1 MRNETNHYNARSRS
15 LQTAG
20 ILSLIDLTY
29 QAMQEKQNER
39 LRFYLWMIS
48 ILSLLL
54 VVAVVWIYRQM
65 KHLSVARAHLEQANE
80 QLQMSN
86 HIKEEYIGRFLKLCS
101 TYIDRLD
108 AYRRMV
114 NKKLTGGQMEEL
126 LKMVRSR
133 DVLDTDLKE
142 LYGNFDT
149 AFLHLFPDFVGKFNE
164 LLQPEERIILRK
176 GELLNT
182 ELRIFALIRL
192 GIDDS
197 SQIAEFLRYSVNTI
211 YNYRAKVKN
220 KACVSRDD
228 FETCVMKIR

>member
-1 MRNETNHYNARSRS
+1 
-15 LQTAG
+15 
-20 ILSLIDLTY
+20 
-29 QAMQEKQNER
+29 
-39 LRFYLWMIS
+39 
-48 ILSLLL
+48 
-54 VVAVVWIYRQM
+54 M
-65 KHLSVARAHLEQANE
+65 KHLSIARSHLEQANE

-114 NKKLTGGQMEEL
+114 NKKLSGGQTEEL

-142 LYGNFDT
+142 LYENFDT
-149 AFLHLFPDFVGKFNE
+149 AFLHLFPDFVEKFNQ

-182 ELRIFALIRL
+182 ELRIFALMRM
-192 GIDDS
+192 GITDV
-197 SQIAEFLRYSVNTI
+197 SQIAVFLHYSVQTI
-211 YNYRAKVKN
+211 YNYKSKVKRMSLLDGN
-220 KACVSRDD
+220 I
-228 FETCVMKIR
+228 FEEEVKKLGSLSQK

>member
-1 MRNETNHYNARSRS
+1 
-15 LQTAG
+15 
-20 ILSLIDLTY
+20 
-29 QAMQEKQNER
+29 
-39 LRFYLWMIS
+39 MIS

-54 VVAVVWIYRQM
+54 VVAVVWIMSEM

-197 SQIAEFLRYSVNTI
+197 L
-211 YNYRAKVKN
+211 
-220 KACVSRDD
+220 
-228 FETCVMKIR
+228 